1 MTKPQTLTVPVE
13 TDRDGI
19 MRVGGTRVRLDT
31 ILYAFNEG
39 ATPEEIV
46 SQYPV
51 VSLENVYSVIAYY
64 LGNRAK
70 LDAYLE
76 QRQEE
81 RARVRQKIQ
90 SKREYQEFRERLLA
104 RRSKQ

>member
-13 TDRDGI
+13 TDRDGV

-31 ILYAFNEG
+31 IVYAFNEG

-64 LGNRAK
+64 LKNRAK
-70 LDAYLE
+70 LDEYLE

-81 RARVRQKIQ
+81 RARVREKIQ

>member
-13 TDRDGI
+13 TDQEGI
-19 MRVGGTRVRLDT
+19 IRVGGTRVRLET
-31 ILYAFNEG
+31 VVYAFNEG

-46 SQYPV
+46 SQYPAL
-51 VSLENVYSVIAYY
+51 SLENVYSVIAYY

-70 LDAYLE
+70 LDAYLR

-81 RARVRQKIQ
+81 GARVREEIESSQ
-90 SKREYQEFRERLLA
+90 EYQEFRERLLA
-104 RRSKQ
+104 RRKNR